1 MAKDRKPS
9 QIERD
14 RRVIARM
21 YLKGR
26 VQAEIAAE
34 LKINQST
41 VSRELKLL
49 VEEWKVERVYDINEW
64 KARELAKIDSLELEY
79 WQAWERSQ
87 TDALVRS
94 KKVVQD
100 VGGDKKEAF
109 ERTEARVGDPR
120 FLDGVQWCIDKRCAI
135 IGVEAPKRIAAD
147 PQINFNVNWDE
158 LTPDQ
163 IARIRNARDIVEIKE
178 IVDDK
183 SSGKS

>member
-1 MAKDRKPS
+1 MSKDRKPS

-49 VEEWKVERVYDINEW
+49 VEEWKVERVYDISEW
-64 KARELAKIDSLELEY
+64 KQRELAKIDSLELEY
-79 WQAWERSQ
+79 WLAWERSQ
-87 TDALVRS
+87 KDALVRS
-94 KKVVQD
+94 KKAIQEA
-100 VGGDKKEAF
+100 GNTKQEAF
-109 ERTEARVGDPR
+109 ERTEVMVGDPR
-120 FLDGVQWCIDKRCAI
+120 FLNGVQWCIDKRCAI

-147 PQINFNVNWDE
+147 PQTNINIDWDE

-163 IARIRNARDIVEIKE
+163 IVRIRNGENVAIIKQE
-178 IVDDK
+178 VDAK
-183 SSGKS
+183 HKTK